1 MQMGMVTH
9 DSTVDIIT
17 SFAASPVS
25 LLAIDT
31 NIIVLFA
38 IGIAESATRFSRMGS
53 ISIKV
58 TWCRCAVFGGI
69 CVLIS
74 GNYVLWFVPYR

>member
-1 MQMGMVTH
+1 MLRIYAISIMQMGMVTH

-58 TWCRCAVFGGI
+58 DIRSITTKPSTG
-69 CVLIS
+69 
-74 GNYVLWFVPYR
+74 